1 VDGIL
6 TQIIACITTDD
17 TMDDELNKKDL
28 LAALLGDMSILIH
41 EDDAIIGEAELSMA
55 EPLDSFIL
63 NERRVHKITSAVNE
77 TFSEASKR
85 HTDSMILRH
94 NDNRL
99 KNKLA
104 NYLINNAKSDSNLLT
119 VREGTKKTKSLS
131 GSTNS
136 ANALYSSDSLTALSG
151 NDRNAIITEDRES
164 HNLRNRVSNKVMSS
178 SSSRMIHSHRSCKRR
193 GYVGYI

>member
-85 HTDSMILRH
+85 HTDSMIIRH

-104 NYLINNAKSDSNLLT
+104 NYNAKSDSNLLT

-136 ANALYSSDSLTALSG
+136 ANALYRSDSLTVLSG
-151 NDRNAIITEDRES
+151 NDRNAVITEDRES

>member
-1 VDGIL
+1 
-6 TQIIACITTDD
+6 
-17 TMDDELNKKDL
+17 MDDELNKKDL
-28 LAALLGDMSILIH
+28 LAALLGDMSIMIQ
-41 EDDAIIGEAELSMA
+41 EDDAIIGEAEPSMA

-63 NERRVHKITSAVNE
+63 NEKRVHKITSAVND

-85 HTDSMILRH
+85 HTDSMIIRH

-104 NYLINNAKSDSNLLT
+104 NYNAKSDSNLLT

-136 ANALYSSDSLTALSG
+136 ANALY
-151 NDRNAIITEDRES
+151 
-164 HNLRNRVSNKVMSS
+164 
-178 SSSRMIHSHRSCKRR
+178 
-193 GYVGYI
+193 